1 VITGFNTDIE
11 YEGVVY
17 HVQTEDKGVDSP
29 LILTLVYTG
38 GAILASKRVLYD
50 DLIEQGF
57 DEHVLAERLSRQH
70 KLICAA
76 IRAGRLDDL
85 KRMSHRDAE
94 TRAAQT
100 VRREVL
106 AELNG
111 TRPEEVAPMR
121 IEVDP
126 MPVEVEP
133 MPVEVDPVPIS
144 EPEPPVRHEI
154 LPQPPP
160 QTAQSTGGYAGVFE
174 KVNLSKGETSLER
187 PFLELLNERPYKAGD
202 SVSLDIRVTGAV
214 EAGSRSVAN
223 APVGVKILGTTFR
236 PVILSTRTDRDGL
249 ATIKVSLPDFST
261 GRAAILIR
269 AAVNGETVELRRI
282 IQHR

>member
-85 KRMSHRDAE
+85 KRMSQRDAE

-100 VRREVL
+100 VTPEVL
-106 AELNG
+106 ADLNRN
-111 TRPEEVAPMR
+111 RPEEVAPMPT
-121 IEVDP
+121 EADP
-126 MPVEVEP
+126 MPVEVDL
-133 MPVEVDPVPIS
+133 MPIS
-144 EPEPPVRHEI
+144 EHEPPARHEI

-174 KVNLSKGETSLER
+174 KVNLSRGESSLER
-187 PFLELLNERPYKAGD
+187 PLLELLNERPYKAGD
-202 SVSLDIRVTGAV
+202 SVSLDIRVTGAI

-249 ATIKVSLPDFST
+249 ATIKVSLPDFSS